1 MIEIEFTEEAI
12 DELRYQR
19 FNHPHP
25 RVQRKME
32 ALLLKSDG
40 LPHHQITR
48 ILGVSENTLRQYLR
62 EYEEG
67 GIERLKKV
75 RFYRPQS
82 ELAEYHQSLEAYFEE
97 HPPATVNEAAA
108 KIEELTGI
116 RRGLTQVRKFLD
128 SLGLR
133 PRKVGMIPAKADV
146 EEQERFKKKNWSRDC
161 RRRGRMSE
169 LCTSWMR
176 RISCWR
182 RSWDTYGRG
191 SAGSSGHPPADS
203 VSTCWER
210 STP

>member
-1 MIEIEFTEEAI
+1 MIKIQFTEEAI

-32 ALLLKSDG
+32 SLLLKSDG

-48 ILGVSENTLRQYLR
+48 ILGISENTLRQYLR

-67 GIERLKKV
+67 GIEALKTLHFRK
-75 RFYRPQS
+75 PQS
-82 ELAEYHQSLEAYFEE
+82 ELAEHRQSLEAYFEE

-108 KIEELTGI
+108 RIEEITGI

-133 PRKVGMIPAKADV
+133 PRKIGMIPAKADV
-146 EEQERFKKKNWSRDC
+146 EEQERFKKKNWNRDC

-182 RSWDTYGRG
+182 PSLDSSGRG
-191 SAGSSGHPPADS
+191 SVGSSGHPLAGS
-203 VSTCWER
+203 VSMCSER

>member
-1 MIEIEFTEEAI
+1 VISIEFTEEAI

-40 LPHHQITR
+40 LPHHRITR
-48 ILGVSENTLRQYLR
+48 ILGISENTLRQYLR

-75 RFYRPQS
+75 CFYRPQS
-82 ELAEYHQSLEAYFEE
+82 ELVEYHQSLESYFEE

-128 SLGLR
+128 FLGLR

-146 EEQERFKKKNWSRDC
+146 EEQDRFKKKNWSRDY
-161 RRRGRMSE
+161 RRPRIISG
-169 LCTSWMR
+169 LCTS
-176 RISCWR
+176 
-182 RSWDTYGRG
+182 
-191 SAGSSGHPPADS
+191 
-203 VSTCWER
+203 
-210 STP
+210 